1 MKIKKTLRADR
12 WEDSYGACHI
22 PFLPSGSEFLVK
34 TFQNIK
40 MYTVEWDGKTDL
52 EKEDLNAG
60 AKQICREYELKL
72 ENHVFTR
79 RNNEQDN

>member
-1 MKIKKTLRADR
+1 
-12 WEDSYGACHI
+12 
-22 PFLPSGSEFLVK
+22 
-34 TFQNIK
+34 

>member
-1 MKIKKTLRADR
+1 MPT
-12 WEDSYGACHI
+12 GGTI
-22 PFLPSGSEFLVK
+22 PTGLVIFLSFLPSGSEFPVK

-40 MYTVEWDGKTDL
+40 MYTVERDGKTDL
-52 EKEDLNAG
+52 EKEDLNART
-60 AKQICREYELKL
+60 KQICREYELKL